1 MPWLARFTLIFF
13 FLVFG
18 LVEAEAWKESGKEG
32 RWLVRRKRDVAAEQ
46 DKDGDDSLHS
56 LLASSSET
64 SPEGE
69 VVPKEKVDEKLVKVF
84 DEMIAVHGT
93 GGQDPRLEGW
103 NVQESGGRGM
113 EESEECDDNENV
125 FTELAMMMTRVQLVF

>member
-13 FLVFG
+13 FLVSG
-18 LVEAEAWKESGKEG
+18 LLVEAEAWKDTGKEG
-32 RWLVRRKRDVAAEQ
+32 RWLVRRKRDAAAEQ

-69 VVPKEKVDEKLVKVF
+69 VVPKEKY
-84 DEMIAVHGT
+84 
-93 GGQDPRLEGW
+93 
-103 NVQESGGRGM
+103 
-113 EESEECDDNENV
+113 
-125 FTELAMMMTRVQLVF
+125 TELEDKIPGLKDGMFKSPADGEWKKVKSISKVPNKKYNNEKPEPRAAESAETEDDTVRKVK